1 MNIEAMT
8 EIILGAQNFADNA
21 NVDKESLS
29 ALFQTFDTDDN
40 GLIDTLEFLA
50 ALALVSGLFDSVDFF
65 SMKFFCLSNQFC
77 CRSTCN
83 KCSLLNC
90 STFQLFLSNGLHADI
105 PGHYHYCSICC
116 YS

>member
-65 SMKFFCLSNQFC
+65 FSVYRTSFAAGALAINV
-77 CRSTCN
+77 
-83 KCSLLNC
+83 
-90 STFQLFLSNGLHADI
+90 A
-105 PGHYHYCSICC
+105 Y
-116 YS
+116 